1 MATSHARNGE
11 AGFTLIDLI
20 FVIAII
26 GVVCTIAVPALLRAR
41 TSAQASS
48 AIADMRIINSS
59 QLSYAIT
66 CGSGFYAPDMPTLG
80 VPPPASATGFLSAD
94 LAGAATVI
102 KSGYQI
108 TMVGTGVPAA
118 PPSCNG
124 LAAGAGS
131 PAYMATADM
140 IAPSPVQRFFATN
153 AQGVIYEHTAT
164 LNGIMPESGAPGAGI
179 PIQ

>member
-26 GVVCTIAVPALLRAR
+26 GVVCAIAVPALLRAR

-48 AIADMRIINSS
+48 AIADMRVINSS

-80 VPPPASATGFLSAD
+80 VPPPMSSTGFLSAD

-108 TMVGTGVPAA
+108 TMVGTAVPAA
-118 PPSCNG
+118 PASCNG
-124 LAAGAGS
+124 LAAGAGA
-131 PAYMATADM
+131 PAYMASADM
-140 IAPSPVQRFFATN
+140 LVPSPVQRFFATN
-153 AQGVIYEHTAT
+153 AQGVIYEHTAS
-164 LNGIMPESGAPGAGI
+164 LNGIMPEAGAPGSGT

>member
-1 MATSHARNGE
+1 MATAQTRNSE

-26 GVVCTIAVPALLRAR
+26 GVVCAIAVPALLRAR

-48 AIADMRIINSS
+48 AIADMRVINSS

-80 VPPPASATGFLSAD
+80 VPPPASSTGFLSAD
-94 LAGAATVI
+94 LAGAPTVQ

-108 TMVGTGVPAA
+108 TMFGTPVAAA

-124 LAAGAGS
+124 LAAGAGA
-131 PAYMATADM
+131 PAYKAGADM

-153 AQGVIYEHTAT
+153 AQGVIYEDTASMYAA
-164 LNGIMPESGAPGAGI
+164 MPESGAPGTGV

>member
-26 GVVCTIAVPALLRAR
+26 GVVCAIAVPALLRAR

-48 AIADMRIINSS
+48 AIADMRVLNSS

-80 VPPPASATGFLSAD
+80 VPPPASTVGFLSAD
-94 LAGAATVI
+94 LAGAPIVI

-108 TMVGTGVPAA
+108 TMSGSAVAAA
-118 PPSCNG
+118 PASCNG
-124 LAAGAGS
+124 LAPGAGAT
-131 PAYMATADM
+131 AYRAGADM
-140 IAPSPVQRFFATN
+140 ITPGPTQRFFATN
-153 AQGVIYEHTAT
+153 AQGVIYEDTASMYAA
-164 LNGIMPESGAPGAGI
+164 MPESGVPGTGV

>member
-1 MATSHARNGE
+1 MATAQTRNSE

-26 GVVCTIAVPALLRAR
+26 GVVCAIAVPALLRAR

-48 AIADMRIINSS
+48 AIADMRVINSS

-80 VPPPASATGFLSAD
+80 VPPPASTIGFLSAD
-94 LAGAATVI
+94 LAGAVTVI

-108 TMVGTGVPAA
+108 TMEGTPVGAA
-118 PPSCNG
+118 PASCNG
-124 LAAGAGS
+124 LGAGLGAPAYRAGA
-131 PAYMATADM
+131 DM
-140 IAPSPVQRFFATN
+140 VTPGPQQRFFATN
-153 AQGVIYEHTAT
+153 AQGVIYEDTASMYA
-164 LNGIMPESGAPGAGI
+164 GMPESGVPGTGV

>member
-1 MATSHARNGE
+1 MATTHSRNNE
-11 AGFTLIDLI
+11 AGYTPIDLI

-26 GVVCTIAVPALLRAR
+26 TVVCAIAVPALLRAR
-41 TSAQASS
+41 TSAQAGS

-80 VPPPASATGFLSAD
+80 VPPIPGMPPYLSAD
-94 LAGAATVI
+94 LSGAATVM

-108 TMVGTGVPAA
+108 TMFGTPEPAA
-118 PPSCNG
+118 PASCNG
-124 LAAGAGS
+124 LAPGAGAA
-131 PAYMATADM
+131 AYKAGADM
-140 IAPSPVQRFFATN
+140 LVAGPQQRFFATN
-153 AQGVIYEHTAT
+153 AQGVIYEDTVSMYAA
-164 LNGIMPESGAPGAGI
+164 MPESGAPGVGV

>member
-20 FVIAII
+20 FVVAII
-26 GVVCTIAVPALLRAR
+26 GVVCAIAVPALLRAR

-48 AIADMRIINSS
+48 AIADMRVLNSS

-80 VPPPASATGFLSAD
+80 VPPPGSSTWFLERGSGGSAD
-94 LAGAATVI
+94 RHQERLPDHAVRQPVGA
-102 KSGYQI
+102 SPG
-108 TMVGTGVPAA
+108 
-118 PPSCNG
+118 SCNG
-124 LAAGAGS
+124 LAPGLGATAYKAGA
-131 PAYMATADM
+131 DM
-140 IAPSPVQRFFATN
+140 VTPGPTQRFFATN
-153 AQGVIYEHTAT
+153 AQGVIYEDTASMYAA
-164 LNGIMPESGAPGAGI
+164 MPEAGVPGTGV